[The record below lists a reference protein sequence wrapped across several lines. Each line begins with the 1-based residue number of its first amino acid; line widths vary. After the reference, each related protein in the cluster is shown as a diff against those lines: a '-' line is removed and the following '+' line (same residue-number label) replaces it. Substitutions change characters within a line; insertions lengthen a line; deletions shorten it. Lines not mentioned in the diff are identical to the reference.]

1 MRWLLRCGLI
11 MLGYVA
17 LCAIIPSCVS
27 LADKLVIFPQPS
39 EGAAPPA
46 QRHFVRENDATVELW
61 QVPHPAPRAY
71 AIRFY
76 GNADL
81 ADRWVTSEGKVY
93 ADLGIELWAVNY
105 PGFGM
110 SSGPASLAG
119 VARAAAATFDHV
131 KSLAGGKP
139 VVVIGTSLGTTAAL
153 HVSATRPAAGAIL
166 VNPPALRE
174 LILGEFGWWNLWIMA
189 KQVAGQIPNTLDSVS
204 NARASKCPALFVS
217 ASKDEVV
224 RPKYQQ
230 LVFEAYAGPKS
241 LVTRPDALHNTPLDE
256 AVRERIDAALR
267 SMIADD

>member
-1 MRWLLRCGLI
+1 M
-11 MLGYVA
+11 
-17 LCAIIPSCVS
+17 PSCVS

-46 QRHFVRENDATVELW
+46 ERHLVREGDSSIELW
-61 QVPHPAPRAY
+61 QVPHPEPRAY

-81 ADRWVTSEGKVY
+81 ADRWITNEGKTY

-119 VARAAAATFDHV
+119 VARAAGIAFDHV

-139 VVVIGTSLGTTAAL
+139 IVLIGTSLGTTAAL
-153 HVSATRPAAGAIL
+153 HVSATRPAAGVIL

-174 LILGEFGWWNLWIMA
+174 LIVGEFGWWNLWILA
-189 KQVAGQIPNTLDSVS
+189 KQVAGQIPDALDSVS

-217 ASKDEVV
+217 ATRDEVV
-224 RPKYQQ
+224 RAKYQQ
-230 LVFEAYAGPKS
+230 LVFEAYAGAKS
-241 LVTRPDALHNTPLDE
+241 LVTRPEAFHNTPIDLG
-256 AVRERIDAALR
+256 VRERIHEALR
-267 SMIADD
+267 KMIGG